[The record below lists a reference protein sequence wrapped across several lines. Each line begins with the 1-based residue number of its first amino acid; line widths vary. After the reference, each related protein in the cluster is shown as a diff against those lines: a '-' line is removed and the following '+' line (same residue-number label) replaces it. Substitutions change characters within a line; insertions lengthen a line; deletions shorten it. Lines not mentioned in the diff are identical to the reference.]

1 MGLIPIHLLFSLSS
15 SFAAIHHNSYD
26 TGMTLGMSTQ
36 KDLAWEYQPDR
47 RIEFHRQ
54 SGTGE
59 VHSLLESV
67 ALLQAQLIL
76 V

>member
-1 MGLIPIHLLFSLSS
+1 
-15 SFAAIHHNSYD
+15 
-26 TGMTLGMSTQ
+26 MSTQ